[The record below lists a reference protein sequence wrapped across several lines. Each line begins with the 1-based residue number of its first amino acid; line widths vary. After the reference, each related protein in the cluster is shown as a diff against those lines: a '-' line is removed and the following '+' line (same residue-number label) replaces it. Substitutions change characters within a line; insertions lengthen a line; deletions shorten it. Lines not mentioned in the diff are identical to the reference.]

1 MYFTHAR
8 TTAYT
13 TALLSLLSSNPSLTS
28 QIDTFL
34 IPDFISLPSVI
45 ALTTTSSPTPTTS
58 TASPKIIIGAQD
70 CATHDAGA
78 FTGEVSAAVLKEVGC
93 GIVEVGHAERRRMF
107 GEGDGVVRDK
117 VAAVVRN
124 GMWPLLCVGE
134 VGAPKSQAA
143 GGLGGDHGGD
153 GHGVGVEMA
162 AEEVVRQVT
171 AALEGV
177 DGAAEVVLAYEPVWA
192 IGAAEPA
199 SAEHVKGVVRRV
211 RESEVVRGRSGR
223 TRIVYGGAAGPGLWG
238 QLGGEVDGLF
248 VGRFGHQPEQFVKMM
263 HEVAGVSVEG

>member
-134 VGAPKSQAA
+134 VDAPGAAK
-143 GGLGGDHGGD
+143 GD
-153 GHGVGVEMA
+153 GVVGVEMA
-162 AEEVVRQVT
+162 AEEVVRQVA
-171 AALEGV
+171 AALEGL
-177 DGAAEVVLAYEPVWA
+177 DAAADVVLAYEPVWA

-199 SAEHVKGVVRRV
+199 SAEHVRGVVRRV

-238 QLGGEVDGLF
+238 RLEGEVDGLF